1 MNNMKPTRYIR
12 SLDGL
17 RGIAVLAV
25 IAYHFNFTWASGGLL
40 GVTIFFVLSGYLIT
54 NLLLIEYERND
65 KINLKN
71 FWVRRAR
78 RLLPGMITVLFF
90 ITAWATLF
98 AQPFLDRL
106 RDDFFPA
113 LFYYSNWWY
122 IFQDLSYFEAMST
135 PSLLTHFWSLAIEE
149 QFYIIWPLLLV
160 AAFQCRLSKKQ
171 VVNLTLLL
179 SLLSALLMALFYS
192 PTTDPSRVYYGTD
205 TRAFSLLIGAAL
217 AFIWPSHKMS
227 NSIPV
232 SLRRTIDVIGTVCL
246 IAILILILCVNQYD
260 SFLYQ
265 GGMLLV
271 SLLTAL
277 LLAVLIHPASK
288 LSATMT
294 FKPLTWVGERSYSIY
309 LWHYPIILL
318 TSPQI
323 STNDASLVRILFQVV
338 LTIVF
343 AALSYRYIENP
354 IRKGA
359 IGDFYKKIRSS
370 EWTTKQ
376 ITQWQ
381 WITVG
386 SIILLICIS
395 FVGLTNQSIGVSQSE
410 ISSSEAVQTS
420 EQEKTS
426 TEKVTVNLKQEET
439 NNEEKTLSNS
449 TEDNEEQNKEEAEKS
464 PKAATD
470 YNISI
475 IGDSVMLNVEPYIKS
490 IFPNTY
496 VDASVGRQMYES
508 TALIKSMSQNNQLG
522 DIVVIAL
529 GSNGAFTS
537 AQLSDVIASIGSERQ
552 IILINTRVPKNW
564 ESIVNQRL
572 EDATEKDPT
581 IRLSDWH
588 SASSGHNE
596 YFAND
601 GVHLTQTG
609 AKAYA
614 DIIADEIRKQ

>member
-25 IAYHFNFTWASGGLL
+25 IAYHLNFTWAPGGLL

-54 NLLLIEYERND
+54 NLLLIEYEKNN

-71 FWVRRAR
+71 FWIRRAR

-106 RDDFFPA
+106 RGDFFPA
-113 LFYYSNWWY
+113 LLYYSNWWY
-122 IFQDLSYFEAMST
+122 IFQDLSYFETMST

-160 AAFQCRLSKKQ
+160 AAFHFRMNKKQ

-179 SLLSALLMALFYS
+179 SLLSALLMAFFYS
-192 PTTDPSRVYYGTD
+192 PTADPSRVYYGTD
-205 TRAFSLLIGAAL
+205 TRAFSLLIGATL

-227 NSIPV
+227 KTIPTF
-232 SLRRTIDVIGTVCL
+232 LRHTIDVIGTVCL
-246 IAILILILCVNQYD
+246 IAILIMIGYINHYD
-260 SFLYQ
+260 SFLYR
-265 GGMLLV
+265 GGMFLI
-271 SLLTAL
+271 SILTAL
-277 LLAVLIHPASK
+277 LLTVLIHPASK
-288 LSATMT
+288 LSKAMT

-323 STNDASLVRILFQVV
+323 STNDASTIRILFQMG

-343 AALSYRYIENP
+343 SALSFKYIENP

-359 IGDFYKKIRSS
+359 IGHFYKKVRSS
-370 EWTTKQ
+370 EWTMKQ

-381 WITVG
+381 WFTVG
-386 SIILLICIS
+386 CILLLISIS
-395 FVGLTNQSIGVSQSE
+395 FVGLANQSIGVSQSE
-410 ISSSEAVQTS
+410 PTSSEIMQNS
-420 EQEKTS
+420 EPEKIPTG
-426 TEKVTVNLKQEET
+426 KVIVDQKQEEAS
-439 NNEEKTLSNS
+439 NEEKTPSNS
-449 TEDNEEQNKEEAEKS
+449 IGEIEEQNNEVEAEP
-464 PKAATD
+464 PKADTD
-470 YNISI
+470 YHISI

-490 IFPNTY
+490 IFPNAY
-496 VDASVGRQMYES
+496 VDASIGRQMYES
-508 TALIKSMSQNNQLG
+508 TAVIQSMSQNDKLG

-537 AQLSDVIASIGSERQ
+537 AQLLDVIASIGSERQ

-564 ESIVNQRL
+564 ESIVNEKL
-572 EDATEKDPT
+572 KDAAEKDPS
-581 IRLSDWH
+581 IRLIDWY
-588 SASSGHNE
+588 SVSSGHNE
-596 YFAND
+596 YFEND

-609 AKAYA
+609 AKVYA
-614 DIIADEIRKQ
+614 NIIADEIRKQ